1 VPPEQILDSWTEE
14 KFLLLLKK
22 RNERTKRMQPA
33 AEPKIKRV
41 SDVDL
46 FRSMGVTPN
55 VVRIN

>member
-1 VPPEQILDSWTEE
+1 M
-14 KFLLLLKK
+14 LKK
-22 RNERTKRMQPA
+22 RNERTKRMQVST
-33 AEPKIKRV
+33 EPKVKRV